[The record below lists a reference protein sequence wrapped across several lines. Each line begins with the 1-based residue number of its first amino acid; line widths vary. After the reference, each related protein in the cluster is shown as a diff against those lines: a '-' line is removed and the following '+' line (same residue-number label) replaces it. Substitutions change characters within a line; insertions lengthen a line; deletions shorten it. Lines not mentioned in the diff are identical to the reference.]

1 MKKDKQTKMADKT
14 VEEIMS
20 LMRQPQYIRNIGIVA
35 HIDHG
40 KTTMTDSLLAGA
52 GMISEELAGQ
62 LLVTDFHA
70 DEKERGITIDSAN
83 VNMLH
88 EIAGQRYL
96 INLIDTPGHID
107 FGGEVTRAMRATD
120 GAVVLVDAVEGMMPQ
135 TETVLRQALKERVK
149 PVLFINK
156 ADRLIRELKLTP
168 EGMQNKFLKIIEEVN
183 TFLRGL
189 VPDEFKDEWHLSVQE
204 GSVAFGSATHKWA
217 LSFPYMKANN
227 LSFADVLKAYEE
239 GKSADLSKKA
249 PLHRVILN
257 MVVSHLPNPA
267 IAQNYRIRKL
277 WPGDLESELGKSL
290 LTCDPNGP
298 VVFVPTKIV
307 IDEHAGEVAG
317 GRLFSGTVKKG
328 QELWMSGGK
337 RWIRIQQ
344 VNLYKGPQRIVVDE
358 ALAGNIIGIVGLKG
372 VYAGETVSS
381 IQDIEPFESMKHM
394 FEPVV
399 TVSIEAKRASD
410 LPKLVEVLRKVGKED
425 PTVKIEINEETG
437 EHLLSGMGEL
447 HLEVIANRIIT
458 EKGVEI
464 TTSPPIVVY
473 REGITKSSNVFQ
485 GRTPNKHNDFFIA
498 VELLEEQVADAIK
511 SGEIREVRLKK
522 KDEQLWKTLERLGI
536 AIKETRQYKAIYKG
550 CVFQDKTKGIVQI
563 GEVLELCMDAFEQII
578 NAGPL
583 ANEPCV
589 RLKVIL
595 DDCKLH
601 EDAIH
606 RGPAQVLP
614 AVRDAIRDAFKDA
627 DPIIYEPIQVLQI
640 ESDVRFMGE
649 ISRLVQNKRGQILSV
664 DQEGDHLALRA
675 RIPVGEL
682 FGFAGLL
689 RGASEGR
696 ASFFVVDQVF
706 QRLPKELQSK
716 IVKQIRDRKG
726 LRDESA

>member
-1 MKKDKQTKMADKT
+1 MADNQ
-14 VEEIMS
+14 VEEIVR
-20 LMRQPQYIRNIGIVA
+20 LMKQPQYIRNIGIVA

-70 DEKERGITIDSAN
+70 DEKERGITIDSAS
-83 VNMLH
+83 VNMIH
-88 EIAGQRYL
+88 EVAGKRYL
-96 INLIDTPGHID
+96 INLIDTQGHVD

-156 ADRLIRELKLTP
+156 VDRLIRELKLTP

-183 TFLRGL
+183 VYISGL
-189 VPDEFKDEWHLSVQE
+189 VPEEFKDEWHLSVQE
-204 GSVAFGSATHKWA
+204 GSVCFGSAIHKWA
-217 LSFPYMKANN
+217 MSFPFMKANN
-227 LSFADVLKAYEE
+227 LSFADILRAYEE
-239 GKSADLSKKA
+239 GNSKELSKRA

-267 IAQNYRIRKL
+267 QAQEYRIRKI
-277 WPGDLESELGKSL
+277 WPGDLESDLGKAL
-290 LTCDPNGP
+290 LSCDPNGP
-298 VVFVPTKIV
+298 VAFVPTKIV
-307 IDEHAGEVAG
+307 IDEHAGEIAG
-317 GRLFSGTVKKG
+317 GRLFSGTVKRG
-328 QELWMSGGK
+328 QELWMNGSK
-337 RWIRIQQ
+337 KWVRVQQ
-344 VNLYKGPQRIVVDE
+344 VNLYKGAQRIIVDE
-358 ALAGNIIGIVGLKG
+358 ALAGNIVGIAGLRG

-381 IQDIEPFESMKHM
+381 LENIESFESMKHL

-399 TVSIEAKRASD
+399 TVSVEAKRASD

-425 PTVKIEINEETG
+425 PTIKIEINEETG

-447 HLEVIANRIIT
+447 HLEVVGNRIVT
-458 EKGVEI
+458 EKGVDI

-473 REGITKSSNVFQ
+473 RESIQKASQIFQ
-485 GRTPNKHNDFFIA
+485 GRTPNKHNDFFIS
-498 VELLEEQVADAIK
+498 VEPLEEQVSDAIK
-511 SGEIREVRLKK
+511 SGEIREGQIKK

-536 AIKETRQYKAIYKG
+536 ENKESRQYREIYKG
-550 CVFQDKTKGIVQI
+550 CVFQERTRGVVHI
-563 GEVLELCMDAFEQII
+563 GEVLELCLEAFRQVV
-578 NAGPL
+578 NAGPI

-589 RLKVIL
+589 NFKVIL

-614 AVRDAIRDAFKDA
+614 AVRDAIRDSFRDA
-627 DPIIYEPIQVLQI
+627 EPILFEPIQVLQI
-640 ESDVRFMGE
+640 ESEVRFMGE
-649 ISRLVQNKRGQILSV
+649 ISRLVQNKRGQLLGV

-689 RGASEGR
+689 RGACEGR
-696 ASFFVVDQVF
+696 ASFFVVDQNF
-706 QRLPKELQSK
+706 QRLPKELQNK

-726 LRDESA
+726 MPSEA